1 MKKCYLNLAAFV
13 CCASLLTGCGKDSS
27 ATEEAISSTEA
38 DFSEALNYDPADYVK
53 LGDYKKLK
61 VQYPLPYVSDED
73 MQMYIYDL
81 MDEATEYRETEDAAK
96 SGDYVKIDFT
106 GTIDGKEFE
115 GGSASG
121 YEFILGQGEFF
132 DDFEKNVIGLKKGE
146 DVSFQMTFPE
156 DYFDELKGKTA
167 DFKVTLQSVSQVIQP
182 EYTDE
187 FVAKNT
193 EYSSS
198 EEYEEAIREELI
210 VEAQQASEDEAGSSA
225 LAQAVENAKIE
236 GYPQAL
242 YDYTYQDTREICEG
256 TAQMFGLEIDE
267 VIQDYYGAENLEE
280 AVLDAVNETMVIQAI
295 AKKEKLE
302 ISEKDFE
309 KEAENLS
316 AEYGYETLEEF
327 EEDYSRT
334 ELELILVREKVLDFL
349 YESSELEEVSQEEY
363 YGSDEFFIEGTES
376 TEWILEEDEE

>member
-1 MKKCYLNLAAFV
+1 MHH
-13 CCASLLTGCGKDSS
+13 
-27 ATEEAISSTEA
+27 
-38 DFSEALNYDPADYVK
+38 
-53 LGDYKKLK
+53 
-61 VQYPLPYVSDED
+61 
-73 MQMYIYDL
+73 
-81 MDEATEYRETEDAAK
+81 
-96 SGDYVKIDFT
+96 
-106 GTIDGKEFE
+106 
-115 GGSASG
+115 
-121 YEFILGQGEFF
+121 
-132 DDFEKNVIGLKKGE
+132 
-146 DVSFQMTFPE
+146 
-156 DYFDELKGKTA
+156 
-167 DFKVTLQSVSQVIQP
+167 FKVTLQSVSQVIQP

-193 EYSSS
+193 EYSSI